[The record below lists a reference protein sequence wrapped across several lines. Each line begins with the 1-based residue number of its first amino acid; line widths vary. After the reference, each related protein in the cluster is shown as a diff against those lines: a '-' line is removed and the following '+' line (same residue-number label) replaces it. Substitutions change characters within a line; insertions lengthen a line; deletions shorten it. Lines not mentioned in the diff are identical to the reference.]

1 MKTQTNPLSN
11 IETTTISNIETPLKP
26 YINYVLKFL
35 QSHQI
40 KQLDLQTSFQTSMT
54 ILPNPLKTCLKTIK
68 IISIFVYTN
77 FNNLQ
82 INCFDFNKY
91 CSELKF

>member
-11 IETTTISNIETPLKP
+11 LETSLKP
-26 YINYVLKFL
+26 HIDHVLKFIH
-35 QSHQI
+35 SYKI
-40 KQLDLQTSFQTSMT
+40 KQLDLQTSFQISMT
-54 ILPNPLKTCLKTIK
+54 IIPNPLKTCLKTIK
-68 IISIFVYTN
+68 VISIFVYTN

-82 INCFDFNKY
+82 INCSDFNKY

>member
-1 MKTQTNPLSN
+1 MKTQTNPLPN
-11 IETTTISNIETPLKP
+11 IETTFKP
-26 YINYVLKFL
+26 YINRVLKFI
-35 QSHQI
+35 QSHNI
-40 KQLDLQTSFQTSMT
+40 KQLDLQTSFQISMT

>member
-1 MKTQTNPLSN
+1 MKTQTNPLTN
-11 IETTTISNIETPLKP
+11 IETTFKP
-26 YINYVLKFL
+26 YINHVLKFL
-35 QSHQI
+35 KSHNI